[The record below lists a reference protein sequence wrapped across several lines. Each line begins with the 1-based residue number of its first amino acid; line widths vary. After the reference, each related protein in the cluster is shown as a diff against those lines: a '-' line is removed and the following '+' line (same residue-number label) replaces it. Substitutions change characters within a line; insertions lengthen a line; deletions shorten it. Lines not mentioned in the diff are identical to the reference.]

1 MARHNVPSRS
11 TRVLLPL
18 LLTAFLFFLG
28 ENIQSGPRT
37 QIYESI
43 LCDQILP
50 NNATTPLSSARCKDK
65 AVQEELAFLKGT
77 ERVLGAIPTI
87 LVIPWSIFAERYGRC
102 LSLRLALFGVLCEEA
117 WSFLICW
124 FSNTFPIRLILLAP
138 VFEMIGGGPGIII
151 TMIHILAAETATEE
165 KRTTTF
171 FFIRAMAIAAAV
183 LALLGSSL
191 LMSHHVWVPW
201 LLGLFCLLLAI
212 LTTPSELHPTTSQ
225 NPPDEHTALNPG
237 QYLDDHTSTVSQES
251 GSSTKEPAS
260 IRSRLVQT
268 TQQLH
273 QGARVV
279 YGNTSLVILLGMSFL
294 GQLGEDSLPM
304 ALLLYI
310 SKRYN
315 WEFARANFLWSLG
328 EAVRFVCLI
337 VLLPR
342 ISRMLL
348 SRAGSTTY
356 KTDFAIALASATML
370 SLGTLL
376 LGLGVSIPIST
387 IGMLALSTSSYI
399 RSSGNLVY
407 AGVILISATGGLN
420 SALRSL
426 VTMTISSED
435 ISVVYSIFTI
445 LHVLSTSLAG
455 PIYSGAFALGLQFGV
470 EYTGLPF
477 IVAAA
482 LVGLSLPMFFLVRPR
497 GDYELVTG

>member
-1 MARHNVPSRS
+1 MAQHIIPPRS
-11 TRVLLPL
+11 THFLLPL

-50 NNATTPLSSARCKDK
+50 DNATTPLSSARCKDK

-77 ERVLGAIPTI
+77 ERVLGALPTI
-87 LVIPWSIFAERYGRC
+87 LVIPWSLFAERYGRC
-102 LSLRLALFGVLCEEA
+102 LSLRLALFGVLCEET
-117 WSFLICW
+117 WSCLICW

-138 VFEMIGGGPGIII
+138 VFEIIGGGPGIII
-151 TMIHILAAETATEE
+151 TMIHLLAAEAATEE

-171 FFIRAMAIAAAV
+171 FFIRAMALAAAM
-183 LALLGSSL
+183 LALFGSSL

-212 LTTPSELHPTTSQ
+212 LTTPSELHPASTQ
-225 NPPDEHTALNPG
+225 DPPDENTALNPG
-237 QYLDDHTSTVSQES
+237 QYRGDDTSTVSQES
-251 GSSTKEPAS
+251 NSSIKEHAS
-260 IRSRLVQT
+260 LRFRLNQIA
-268 TQQLH
+268 QQLH

-279 YGNTSLVILLGMSFL
+279 YGNTSLIILLGMSFL

-337 VLLPR
+337 VVLPR

-376 LGLGVSIPIST
+376 LGLGVSLPIST
-387 IGMLALSTSSYI
+387 I
-399 RSSGNLVY
+399 
-407 AGVILISATGGLN
+407 GVILISATGGLN

-426 VTMTISSED
+426 VTMTISPED

-497 GDYELVTG
+497 RDYELIEG

>member
-1 MARHNVPSRS
+1 
-11 TRVLLPL
+11 
-18 LLTAFLFFLG
+18 
-28 ENIQSGPRT
+28 
-37 QIYESI
+37 
-43 LCDQILP
+43 
-50 NNATTPLSSARCKDK
+50 
-65 AVQEELAFLKGT
+65 
-77 ERVLGAIPTI
+77 
-87 LVIPWSIFAERYGRC
+87 
-102 LSLRLALFGVLCEEA
+102 
-117 WSFLICW
+117 
-124 FSNTFPIRLILLAP
+124 
-138 VFEMIGGGPGIII
+138 
-151 TMIHILAAETATEE
+151 
-165 KRTTTF
+165 
-171 FFIRAMAIAAAV
+171 MAIAAAM
-183 LALLGSSL
+183 LALFGSSL

-212 LTTPSELHPTTSQ
+212 LTTPSETHPATTQ
-225 NPPDEHTALNPG
+225 DPPDENTALNPG
-237 QYLDDHTSTVSQES
+237 QYRDDDTSTVSQES
-251 GSSTKEPAS
+251 NSSIKEHAS
-260 IRSRLVQT
+260 LRSRLNQIA
-268 TQQLH
+268 QQLH

-279 YGNTSLVILLGMSFL
+279 YGNTSLIILLGMSFL

-315 WEFARANFLWSLG
+315 WEFARANFLWSIG
-328 EAVRFVCLI
+328 EAVRFMCLI

-376 LGLGVSIPIST
+376 LGLGVSLPIST
-387 IGMLALSTSSYI
+387 IGVT
-399 RSSGNLVY
+399 
-407 AGVILISATGGLN
+407 LISATGGLN

-426 VTMTISSED
+426 VTMTISPED
-435 ISVVYSIFTI
+435 LSVVYSIFTI

-497 GDYELVTG
+497 RDYGLIEG